1 MITFKKLREACW
13 SGFKQVGM
21 KKKGKK
27 LVPNCVPEEDQKE
40 DAPANAAGGGGVA
53 GIGVGADGEPG
64 IRPDAAKKY
73 KKKNQDEFKGRI
85 LKFLNQFKTMKEER
99 EMTASELASQAS
111 NDADLYRRQIQPI
124 IKNLGR
130 KKFKGVYNKDLA
142 VKLFRYAVDNKVKEI
157 AQQKNMSSRMIPGAV
172 RNDAAS
178 QLLSSFSSE
187 IDEYAQELKKKSA

>member
-1 MITFKKLREACW
+1 MMTFKQMREACW

-27 LVPNCVPEEDQKE
+27 LVPNCVPEEDQQE
-40 DAPANAAGGGGVA
+40 DAPANSAGGGGVA
-53 GIGVGADGEPG
+53 GIGVGPDGEPG
-64 IRPDAAKKY
+64 VHV
-73 KKKNQDEFKGRI
+73 KKKKKDDMKTHIMSF
-85 LKFLNQFKTMKEER
+85 LKRFKTVKEDN
-99 EMTASELASQAS
+99 EMRASEIASQAS
-111 NDADLYRRQIQPI
+111 NDSELYRRQIQPI

-157 AQQKNMSSRMIPGAV
+157 AQQKNIPSRMIPGTV

-178 QLLSSFSSE
+178 SMLSSFSSE

>member
-1 MITFKKLREACW
+1 MMTFKQMREACW

-27 LVPNCVPEEDQKE
+27 LVPNCVPEEEQKE
-40 DAPANAAGGGGVA
+40 DAPANAAGGGNVA

-64 IRPDAAKKY
+64 IRPDAANKY
-73 KKKNQDEFKGRI
+73 KKKNKDEFKKRI
-85 LKFLNQFKTMKEER
+85 MTFLNRFKTIKEEQ
-99 EMTASELASQAS
+99 EMRASEIASQAS
-111 NDADLYRRQIQPI
+111 NDSELYRRQIQPI

-178 QLLSSFSSE
+178 QMLSSFSSE
-187 IDEYAQELKKKSA
+187 IDEFAQELKKKSA

>member
-1 MITFKKLREACW
+1 MISFKKLREACW

-64 IRPDAAKKY
+64 IRPDAANKY
-73 KKKNQDEFKGRI
+73 KKKNKDEFKSRI
-85 LKFLNQFKTMKEER
+85 MKFLKNFKTVKEDN
-99 EMTASELASQAS
+99 EMRASEIASQAS
-111 NDADLYRRQIQPI
+111 NDSELYRRQIQPI

-142 VKLFRYAVDNKVKEI
+142 IKLFRYAVDNKVKEI
-157 AQQKNMSSRMIPGAV
+157 AQTKNMSSRMIPGSV

-178 QLLSSFSSE
+178 QMLSQFSSE
-187 IDEYAQELKKKSA
+187 IDEFAQELKKKSA

>member
-1 MITFKKLREACW
+1 MMTFKQMREACW

-27 LVPNCVPEEDQKE
+27 LVPNCVPEEDQQE
-40 DAPANAAGGGGVA
+40 DAPANSAGGGGVA
-53 GIGVGADGEPG
+53 GIGVGPDGEPG
-64 IRPDAAKKY
+64 VHV
-73 KKKNQDEFKGRI
+73 KKKKKDDMKTHIMSF
-85 LKFLNQFKTMKEER
+85 LKRFKTVKEDN
-99 EMTASELASQAS
+99 EMRASEIASQAS
-111 NDADLYRRQIQPI
+111 NDSELYRRQIQPI

-157 AQQKNMSSRMIPGAV
+157 AQQKNMPSRMIPGSV

-178 QLLSSFSSE
+178 QMLSSFSSE
-187 IDEYAQELKKKSA
+187 IDEFAQELKKKSA

>member
-1 MITFKKLREACW
+1 MMTFKQMREACW

-64 IRPDAAKKY
+64 IRPDAANKY
-73 KKKNQDEFKGRI
+73 KKKNKDEFKSRI
-85 LKFLNQFKTMKEER
+85 MSFLKRFKTIKEDN
-99 EMTASELASQAS
+99 EMRASEIASQAS
-111 NDADLYRRQIQPI
+111 NDSELYRRQIQPI

-157 AQQKNMSSRMIPGAV
+157 AQTKNMSSRMIPGSV

-178 QLLSSFSSE
+178 QMLSQFSSE
-187 IDEYAQELKKKSA
+187 IDEFAQELKKKSA

>member
-1 MITFKKLREACW
+1 MTFKQMREACW

-27 LVPNCVPEEDQKE
+27 LVPNCVPDEEQKE
-40 DAPANAAGGGGVA
+40 DAPANSAGGGGIA
-53 GIGVGADGEPG
+53 GIGVGPDGEPG
-64 IRPDAAKKY
+64 VMPKAAKKY
-73 KKKNQDEFKGRI
+73 KKKNKDEFKSRI
-85 LKFLNQFKTMKEER
+85 MKFLKNFKTVKEDN
-99 EMTASELASQAS
+99 EMRASEIASQAS
-111 NDADLYRRQIQPI
+111 NDSELYRRQIQPI

-157 AQQKNMSSRMIPGAV
+157 AQTKNMSSRMIPGSV

-178 QLLSSFSSE
+178 QMLSQFSSE
-187 IDEYAQELKKKSA
+187 IDEFAQEFKKKSA

>member
-1 MITFKKLREACW
+1 MMTFKQMREACW

-27 LVPNCVPEEDQKE
+27 LVPNCVPEEDQQE
-40 DAPANAAGGGGVA
+40 DAPANSAGGGGIA
-53 GIGVGADGEPG
+53 GIGVGPDGEPG
-64 IRPDAAKKY
+64 VMPKAANQY
-73 KKKNQDEFKGRI
+73 KKKNKDEFKSRI
-85 LKFLNQFKTMKEER
+85 MKFLKNFKTVKEDN
-99 EMTASELASQAS
+99 EMRASEIASQAS
-111 NDADLYRRQIQPI
+111 NDSELYRRQIPPI

-157 AQQKNMSSRMIPGAV
+157 AQTKNMSSRMIPGSV

-178 QLLSSFSSE
+178 SMLSSFSSE
-187 IDEYAQELKKKSA
+187 IDEFAQEVKKKSA

>member
-1 MITFKKLREACW
+1 MMTFKQMREACW

-27 LVPNCVPEEDQKE
+27 LVPNCVPEEDQQE
-40 DAPANAAGGGGVA
+40 DAPANSAGGGGVA
-53 GIGVGADGEPG
+53 GIGVGPDGEPG
-64 IRPDAAKKY
+64 VHV
-73 KKKNQDEFKGRI
+73 KKKKKDDMKTHIMSF
-85 LKFLNQFKTMKEER
+85 LKRFKTVKEDN
-99 EMTASELASQAS
+99 EMRASEIASQAS
-111 NDADLYRRQIQPI
+111 NDSELYRRQIQPI

-157 AQQKNMSSRMIPGAV
+157 ASRKGIPSRMIPGSV

-178 QLLSSFSSE
+178 SMLSSFSSE
-187 IDEYAQELKKKSA
+187 IDEFAQELKKKSA

>member
-1 MITFKKLREACW
+1 MMTFKQMREACW

-27 LVPNCVPEEDQKE
+27 LVPNCVPEEDQQE
-40 DAPANAAGGGGVA
+40 DAPANSAGGGGVA
-53 GIGVGADGEPG
+53 GIGVGPDGEPG
-64 IRPDAAKKY
+64 VHV
-73 KKKNQDEFKGRI
+73 KKKKKDDMKTHIMSF
-85 LKFLNQFKTMKEER
+85 LKRFKTVKEDN
-99 EMTASELASQAS
+99 EMRASEIASQAS
-111 NDADLYRRQIQPI
+111 NDSELYRRQIQPI

-157 AQQKNMSSRMIPGAV
+157 AQQKNMSSRMIPGTV

>member
-1 MITFKKLREACW
+1 MMTFKQMREACW

-27 LVPNCVPEEDQKE
+27 LVPNCVPEEEQKE
-40 DAPANAAGGGGVA
+40 DAPANSAGGGAIA
-53 GIGVGADGEPG
+53 GIGVGPDGEPG
-64 IRPDAAKKY
+64 VMPKAAKQY
-73 KKKNQDEFKGRI
+73 KKKNKDEFKSRI
-85 LKFLNQFKTMKEER
+85 MKFLKNFKTVKEDN
-99 EMTASELASQAS
+99 EMRASEIASQAS
-111 NDADLYRRQIQPI
+111 NDSELYRRQIQPI

-157 AQQKNMSSRMIPGAV
+157 AQTKNMSSRMIPGSV

-178 QLLSSFSSE
+178 QMLSQFSSE
-187 IDEYAQELKKKSA
+187 IDEFAQELKKKSA

>member
-1 MITFKKLREACW
+1 MITFKKMREACW

-64 IRPDAAKKY
+64 IRPDAANKY
-73 KKKNQDEFKGRI
+73 KKKNKDEFKSRI
-85 LKFLNQFKTMKEER
+85 MSFLKRFKTIKEDN
-99 EMTASELASQAS
+99 EMRASEIASQAS
-111 NDADLYRRQIQPI
+111 NDSELYRRQIQPI

-157 AQQKNMSSRMIPGAV
+157 AQTKNMSSRMIPGSV

-178 QLLSSFSSE
+178 QMLSQFSSE
-187 IDEYAQELKKKSA
+187 IDEFAQELKKKSA

>member
-1 MITFKKLREACW
+1 MMTFKQMREACW

-27 LVPNCVPEEDQKE
+27 LVPNCVPEEDQQE
-40 DAPANAAGGGGVA
+40 DAPANSAGGGGVA

-64 IRPDAAKKY
+64 IHV
-73 KKKNQDEFKGRI
+73 KKKKKDDMKPHIMSF
-85 LKFLNQFKTMKEER
+85 LKRFKTVKEDN
-99 EMTASELASQAS
+99 EMRASEIASQAS
-111 NDADLYRRQIQPI
+111 NDSELYRRQIQPI

-157 AQQKNMSSRMIPGAV
+157 AQTKNMSSRMIPGSV

-178 QLLSSFSSE
+178 QMLSQFSSE
-187 IDEYAQELKKKSA
+187 IDEFAQELKKKSA

>member
-1 MITFKKLREACW
+1 MMTFKQMREACW

-27 LVPNCVPEEDQKE
+27 LVPNCVPEEDQQE

-64 IRPDAAKKY
+64 IRPDAANKY
-73 KKKNQDEFKGRI
+73 KKKNKDEFKSRI
-85 LKFLNQFKTMKEER
+85 MSFLKRFKTVKEDN
-99 EMTASELASQAS
+99 EMRASEIASQAS
-111 NDADLYRRQIQPI
+111 NDSELYRRQIQPI

-142 VKLFRYAVDNKVKEI
+142 VKLFRYAVDNKVIEI
-157 AQQKNMSSRMIPGAV
+157 ASK
-172 RNDAAS
+172 
-178 QLLSSFSSE
+178 
-187 IDEYAQELKKKSA
+187 